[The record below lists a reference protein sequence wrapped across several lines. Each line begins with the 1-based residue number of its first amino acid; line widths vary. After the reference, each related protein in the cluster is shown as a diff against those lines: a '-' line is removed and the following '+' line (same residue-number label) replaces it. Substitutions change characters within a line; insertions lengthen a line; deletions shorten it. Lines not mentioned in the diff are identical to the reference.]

1 MIPAPKLK
9 LYRNGLLIAFF
20 SNLIEVANEA
30 NIPALKTVLNDL
42 QTVHANLNASYSI
55 EKGSLMTEEIKIL
68 DKRRDMAIQGI
79 KTVVKG
85 YTYYFDVT
93 VQDKARLILKIFTK
107 HGSRIA
113 NFNYNSQT
121 AIVKSIV
128 SEFET
133 NEYLQSAIDTFH
145 LSLWIAELKT
155 ANESFGEKYL
165 DRITN
170 FAAKKGVSVTKQRP
184 NAFATCQKFMKHLN
198 ANMTINPT
206 PELTRLV
213 ATVTQLVKKY
223 NQSLR

>member
-20 SNLIEVANEA
+20 NDLIEVGNEA
-30 NIPALKTVLNDL
+30 NISALRTVLNNL
-42 QTVHANLNASYSI
+42 QTVQANLKASYKI
-55 EKGSLMTEEIKIL
+55 EKGSLITEELKIL

-85 YTYYFDVT
+85 YTYYFDTT
-93 VQDKARLILKIFTK
+93 VQDKARLILRIFTK

-113 NFNYNSQT
+113 NFNYGSQT
-121 AIVKSIV
+121 AIVKSII

-133 NEYLQSAIDTFH
+133 NEHLQSAIDTFH

-165 DRITN
+165 YRIAE

-184 NAFATCQKFMKHLN
+184 EAFATCQKFMKHLN
-198 ANMTINPT
+198 ANMILNPT
-206 PELTRLV
+206 PELTLLT
-213 ATVTQLVKKY
+213 ATVTELVKKY